1 MKWIVVVL
9 LITLL
14 ALVPHTAAAHVLVT
28 DETRSKGAIV
38 HIIPDDDPVAGE
50 KAVLYFDTQGG
61 LLDDQASVSFMVSNS
76 AGEVVHVSTKTD
88 GSLVTAEYVFP
99 IQGVYDLTFTVATSG
114 KQYVFNQSQRV
125 SRGMVGSALDK
136 PSYAAAE
143 IGVLASGIGIV
154 LLLIVAFNHRA
165 GLASHSSL

>member
-14 ALVPHTAAAHVLVT
+14 ALVPHAATAHVLVT
-28 DETRSKGAIV
+28 DETGSKGAIV

-61 LLDDQASVSFMVSNS
+61 LLDDQASVSFTVSQS
-76 AGEVVHVSTKTD
+76 ADEVVQVPTTTD
-88 GSLVTAEYVFP
+88 GSLVTAEYTFP
-99 IQGVYDLTFTVATSG
+99 IQGVYNLTFTVDTAG

-125 SRGMVGSALDK
+125 SRGIVGSALDK

-154 LLLIVAFNHRA
+154 LLLIVAFNRRA